1 MDNLPDLPEK
11 GRYRLKFRGTACL
24 NCGHPLDIS
33 DRYCPYCSQV
43 NSTKKLSLKDFFE
56 EFFASFISYDS
67 KLLKTLGALLLRP
80 GKITREY
87 IDGKRMAY
95 TNPFRFLLSLAII
108 YFLMINFTG
117 NFSDLD
123 KFGKDKN
130 TDFLESFD
138 NYGLSED
145 PVNSPQIKQQ
155 LDSIKIDTDYQEYT
169 AESKYRDSVI
179 LSDPEAYH
187 KNRID
192 KDATFRE
199 EQDVYQSFFTVL
211 LRKDSI
217 YDFDDAVAKYK
228 VTETLGSRFAFNVAN
243 GMLAL
248 QSRPG
253 SFVSTLISKLPFTV
267 FFFLPVFALFI
278 WVAYVRKR
286 YSYTDHLIFSFH
298 NMALLFILLIISYL
312 IDSIFEVTSIFIFL
326 IVFAIYLFLAMRK
339 FYAQGVF
346 KTIVKYLFLNFIFF
360 ILSLLAIVLLF
371 TGNIIIY

>member
-1 MDNLPDLPEK
+1 
-11 GRYRLKFRGTACL
+11 
-24 NCGHPLDIS
+24 DIS
-33 DRYCPYCSQV
+33 DRYCPYCSQI
-43 NSTKKLSLKDFFE
+43 NSVKKPSLKDFFA
-56 EFFASFISYDS
+56 EFFASIISYDS

-87 IDGKRMAY
+87 IDGKRMSY

-130 TDFLESFD
+130 SDFIESLD
-138 NYGLSED
+138 NYNLGDDATKNAKIS
-145 PVNSPQIKQQ
+145 QQ
-155 LDSIKIDTDYQEYT
+155 LDSIKININYQDYT
-169 AESKYRDSVI
+169 AESRRQDSLI

-187 KNRID
+187 KRRIS
-192 KDATFRE
+192 KDATFFE
-199 EQDVYQSFFTVL
+199 EQNVYQNFYTVL

-217 YDFDDAVAKYK
+217 YDFEDAVTKYK
-228 VTETLGSRFAFNVAN
+228 VTETLGSRFAFNAAN

-253 SFVSTLISKLPFTV
+253 SFVSALISKLPLTV

-278 WVAYVRKR
+278 WVVYIRKS
-286 YSYTDHLIFSFH
+286 YGYTDHLIFSFH
-298 NMALLFILLIISYL
+298 NTALLFILLIISYL
-312 IDSIFEVTSIFIFL
+312 IDSIFEVTSILIFL
-326 IVFAIYLFLAMRK
+326 MAFALYLFLAMRK

-346 KTIVKYLFLNFIFF
+346 KTIVKYLSLNFIFF
-360 ILSLLAIVLLF
+360 ILSAITLAILF
-371 TGNIIIY
+371 AGNIIVY